1 MLSVRC
7 FWRCGTILN
16 AEDDDGDTEG
26 GVVHITGDV
35 VGTGIPWAVGI
46 LLKEVEDSIVGGAS
60 FKTGWDAFDTG
71 ITDSHRFELCKSIVA
86 GIIEETDI
94 GGGFGIDV
102 ELKCFV
108 VSLTLQSLSWLLSV
122 VIVMKNYVYNL

>member
-35 VGTGIPWAVGI
+35 VGTGIP
-46 LLKEVEDSIVGGAS
+46 
-60 FKTGWDAFDTG
+60 
-71 ITDSHRFELCKSIVA
+71 
-86 GIIEETDI
+86 
-94 GGGFGIDV
+94 
-102 ELKCFV
+102 
-108 VSLTLQSLSWLLSV
+108 
-122 VIVMKNYVYNL
+122 

>member
-1 MLSVRC
+1 
-7 FWRCGTILN
+7 
-16 AEDDDGDTEG
+16 
-26 GVVHITGDV
+26 
-35 VGTGIPWAVGI
+35 
-46 LLKEVEDSIVGGAS
+46 LKEVEDSIVGGAS
-60 FKTGWDAFDTG
+60 FKTEWDSFDTG

-122 VIVMKNYVYNL
+122 VIVMKKYVYNL